1 MLFVMYF
8 GWYFRLYF
16 GFFTSETI
24 SDDISGAFRI
34 FGLEIKKKNIRQ
46 GPWDPLESL
55 CTEFI
60 CYYLLVSRNIW
71 SCILFLGVE
80 HTVEL
85 VQLVFDLTKEISH

>member
-1 MLFVMYF
+1 MLFVMHF
-8 GWYFRLYF
+8 GWYLGLYF
-16 GFFTSETI
+16 GFLLRMVFRMVFLVHFRF
-24 SDDISGAFRI
+24 SDWRS
-34 FGLEIKKKNIRQ
+34 KKNMRQ

>member
-1 MLFVMYF
+1 MVFWMV
-8 GWYFRLYF
+8 FRI
-16 GFFTSETI
+16 FTSETI
-24 SDDISGAFRI
+24 LDGISGAFRI
-34 FGLEIKKKNIRQ
+34 FGLEIKKINIRQ
-46 GPWDPLESL
+46 GPWDPLELL

-60 CYYLLVSRNIW
+60 CYYLLVSHNIW

>member
-1 MLFVMYF
+1 MVSQTIFQI
-8 GWYFRLYF
+8 
-16 GFFTSETI
+16 FTSDGI
-24 SDDISGAFRI
+24 LDGISGAFRI
-34 FGLEIKKKNIRQ
+34 FGLEIKKKNMRQ
-46 GPWDPLESL
+46 GPWDPLELL

-60 CYYLLVSRNIW
+60 CYYLLVSRNTW

>member
-1 MLFVMYF
+1 MLFVMHF
-8 GWYFRLYF
+8 GWYF

-24 SDDISGAFRI
+24 SDGISGAFRI

-46 GPWDPLESL
+46 GAWDPLESL

-71 SCILFLGVE
+71 SCILFLDVE

-85 VQLVFDLTKEISH
+85 FQLVFDLTKEISH